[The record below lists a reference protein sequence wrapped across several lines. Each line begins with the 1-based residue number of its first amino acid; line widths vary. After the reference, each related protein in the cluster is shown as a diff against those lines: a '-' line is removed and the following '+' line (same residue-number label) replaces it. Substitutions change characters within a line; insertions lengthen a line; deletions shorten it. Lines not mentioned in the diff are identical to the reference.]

1 MLIHPTIER
10 LRTLGLA
17 AMADT
22 VIELQNNP
30 EAAEMPHADWLGLLI
45 DREVTARDNRR
56 LARRLSN
63 AKLRQA
69 ASIENVDYRTARGL
83 DRSLFQNLA
92 TSKWIRDC
100 NHLVI
105 VGPTGTGKSWLACAL
120 GNKACRDGFS
130 VLYKRGPRLF
140 ADLAQA
146 RGEGR
151 LSRLIAALER
161 VNLLILDDWG
171 PEPLTA
177 DQRRDLLE
185 IADDRYDKGSLL
197 ITSQVP
203 VSQWH
208 DVIADPTLGDAI
220 LDRIIH
226 NAHRIELK
234 GDSLRRRANDKKNS

>member
-1 MLIHPTIER
+1 VLIHPTIDR

-22 VIELQNNP
+22 LVELQNNP
-30 EAAEMPHADWLGLLI
+30 EAADMPHADWLGLLI

-92 TSKWIRDC
+92 TSQWIRDC

-130 VLYKRGPRLF
+130 VLYKRVPRLF

-161 VNLLILDDWG
+161 VHLLILDDWG

-185 IADDRYDKGSLL
+185 IVDDRYDKGSLL

-203 VSQWH
+203 VAQWH

-234 GDSLRRRANDKKNS
+234 GDSLRRRAGEKKKS

>member
-1 MLIHPTIER
+1 MPLLFAIHVKEPA
-10 LRTLGLA
+10 GY
-17 AMADT
+17 
-22 VIELQNNP
+22 
-30 EAAEMPHADWLGLLI
+30 
-45 DREVTARDNRR
+45 TAITDP
-56 LARRLSN
+56 
-63 AKLRQA
+63 
-69 ASIENVDYRTARGL
+69 
-83 DRSLFQNLA
+83 RSQ
-92 TSKWIRDC
+92 R
-100 NHLVI
+100 
-105 VGPTGTGKSWLACAL
+105 
-120 GNKACRDGFS
+120 FS
-130 VLYKRGPRLF
+130 VLHKRGPRLF

-208 DVIADPTLGDAI
+208 DVIAEPTL
-220 LDRIIH
+220 
-226 NAHRIELK
+226 
-234 GDSLRRRANDKKNS
+234 S

>member
-1 MLIHPTIER
+1 MLIHPTVDR
-10 LRTLGLA
+10 LRSLGLA

-22 VIELQNNP
+22 LAELHNNP

-45 DREVTARDNRR
+45 DREVTSRDNRR
-56 LARRLSN
+56 LARRLTN
-63 AKLRQA
+63 ARLRQA
-69 ASIENVDYRTARGL
+69 ATLENVDYRTARGL
-83 DRSLFQNLA
+83 DRSLFQTLA
-92 TSKWIRDC
+92 TSQWIRDC

-130 VLYKRGPRLF
+130 VLYKRTSRLF

-151 LSRLIAALER
+151 LLRLIAALER
-161 VNLLILDDWG
+161 INLLILDDWG
-171 PEPLTA
+171 PEPLSA

-185 IADDRYDKGSLL
+185 IVDDRYEKGSLL
-197 ITSQVP
+197 ITSQLP

-208 DVIADPTLGDAI
+208 DVVAEPTLGDAI
-220 LDRIIH
+220 LDRIVH

-234 GDSLRRRANDKKNS
+234 GDSLRRRTDATKKV